1 MTRCFDMRE
10 TLTYPPQSGDKD
22 VAGQA
27 INMSWN
33 TALPPLPASWYG
45 KYTLVVPESWTRSA
59 LGQLFPFRPA
69 QVRGCGRDPNC
80 RRGWTPHRMSL
91 APRLTDLQRR
101 RSSRIPDGNGLGSII
116 ATRLFLAPPSRP
128 GASGCAATA

>member
-45 KYTLVVPESWTRSA
+45 KYTLVVPEGWTRSA
-59 LGQLFPFRPA
+59 LGSFFRS
-69 QVRGCGRDPNC
+69 G
-80 RRGWTPHRMSL
+80 PHRSEV
-91 APRLTDLQRR
+91 AGG
-101 RSSRIPDGNGLGSII
+101 IPIVDAAGL
-116 ATRLFLAPPSRP
+116 R
-128 GASGCAATA
+128 TA